1 MNYGDIKI
9 KVNGAL
15 LPAPV
20 SLEYSLEDLDADSE
34 RDVNTGRLNRN
45 RIRSDVFKLS
55 LTYGMDD
62 MVTVSKVLKTISPST
77 FNVELYDIK
86 NGNRVLKTMYAGPK
100 SIKMICS
107 NGVWVKGLK
116 FNLTEV

>member
-1 MNYGDIKI
+1 
-9 KVNGAL
+9 
-15 LPAPV
+15 
-20 SLEYSLEDLDADSE
+20 
-34 RDVNTGRLNRN
+34 
-45 RIRSDVFKLS
+45 
-55 LTYGMDD
+55 MDD
-62 MVTVSKVLKTISPST
+62 MATVSKVLKTISPST
-77 FNVELYDIK
+77 FDVELYDIK